1 MERVTETRKLRWG
14 VLGVAKIATTKVI
27 PAMQRGHVSA
37 VDAIASRDAGRA
49 AEAAA
54 LLGIAKSY
62 GSYEAL
68 LADGDID
75 AVYIPLPN
83 HLHVP
88 WSTRAAEA
96 GKHVL
101 CEKPIGLSS
110 AEARALIEVRDRT
123 GVEIQEAFMVRSH
136 PQWITARDLVRE
148 GRIGEPRS
156 MLGHFSYY
164 NDNPANIRNIAEFG
178 GGGLMDI
185 GCYLI
190 NTSRFVFDAE
200 PRRAA
205 GVLDIDP
212 VLGVDRMASMIL
224 DFGVPQF
231 AGTCST
237 QMAPYQ
243 RIQILGTTG
252 RIEIEIP
259 FNAPPDRPCR
269 LLVDESGSA
278 GMATEIIEFAVC
290 DQYTLQADRF
300 AQAVLS
306 GERVSSPLEDSLQ
319 NMLGIEAVA
328 RSAASGRWET
338 PEAR

>member
-1 MERVTETRKLRWG
+1 VSATRKLRWG

-27 PAMQRGHVSA
+27 PAMQRGQSSA
-37 VDAIASRDAGRA
+37 VVGIASRDSGRA
-49 AEAAA
+49 AETAA
-54 LLGIAKSY
+54 LLGIPKSY

-68 LADGDID
+68 LADREID

-123 GVEIQEAFMVRSH
+123 GVEIQEAFMIRSH

-164 NDNPANIRNIAEFG
+164 NDNPANIRNIPEFG
-178 GGGLMDI
+178 GGGLMDV

-190 NTSRFVFDAE
+190 NTSRFIFERE
-200 PRRAA
+200 PRRVA

-224 DFGVPQF
+224 DFGGRQF

-237 QMAPYQ
+237 QMAPSQ
-243 RIQILGTTG
+243 RIQILGTSG

-269 LLVDESGSA
+269 MLVDAAGSER
-278 GMATEIIEFAVC
+278 MATQIIELAIC

-300 AQAVLS
+300 AQAVLN

-319 NMLGIEAVA
+319 NMRCIEAVA

-338 PEAR
+338 PAAG